1 MKKYITVTEQ
11 YTNKSPDVRFCVTES
26 EYEHSVVSNT
36 VLICDAR
43 TDDFVRKVRWMIC
56 TKYGLTDDEYE
67 HAYCGDSEEEYYD
80 GAANEVITETT
91 EEYTFEVEE

>member
-11 YTNKSPDVRFCVTES
+11 YTNNAPDVRFCVTES
-26 EYEHSVVSNT
+26 EDERSVVSNT

-67 HAYCGDSEEEYYD
+67 RAYCGDSEEEYYD
-80 GAANEVITETT
+80 GAAENFILETT
-91 EEYTFEVEE
+91 ERYMFEVEE